1 MLTGPAKGPVRM
13 LVLLIVGI
21 AIAEAIASFR
31 VSVHSDGQ
39 RTVRPGGPI
48 ADRER
53 SSEGRTPP
61 HRTAGDHPMG

>member
-21 AIAEAIASFR
+21 AIAGAIASFR

-39 RTVRPGGPI
+39 RTVRPG
-48 ADRER
+48 RTHRR
-53 SSEGRTPP
+53 SRTVVGSRTPP